1 MGFNVQQF
9 IDDVDD
15 NLLCGICAGVLEKAV
30 VTTCGHSYCEQCLD
44 TWLQR
49 RIFTEGTASCPAC
62 RSNLFMSDHVPVVA
76 LRGVIDGL
84 IVHCPNSESGCK
96 MVIRLDYI
104 SSHLKACRYELVQCF
119 ACKKDIPRA
128 QLASHHANCSTAKR
142 ISCISL
148 KSEQISQNASVE
160 DLSKQLAIVESD
172 LRKTKDALNLSQGNV
187 KKLERELREMR
198 YRMDQHSSE
207 EEDEFDSDFDPEYNY
222 GYSPQ
227 SIVQLSNMIS
237 RSLHT
242 KPYYVDR
249 GFTFSAV
256 KRCFDFYHNFPGYSQ
271 DVHMMLA
278 TAYASNW
285 FTETQKQTFE
295 IWLESITKERYI
307 R

>member
-9 IDDVDD
+9 IDHIDD

-30 VTTCGHSYCEQCLD
+30 VTTCGHSYCEQCLE
-44 TWLQR
+44 TWLR
-49 RIFTEGTASCPAC
+49 GRIVTEGNASCPAC
-62 RSNLFMSDHVPVVA
+62 RSDLFMSDHVPVLA

-84 IVHCPNSESGCK
+84 NVQCPNNDSGCK
-96 MVIRLDYI
+96 MIIRLDNI
-104 SSHLKACRYELVQCF
+104 KSHLKICKYELVPCY
-119 ACKKDIPRA
+119 ACEKDIQRA
-128 QLASHHANCSTAKR
+128 QMAIHHASCSMVKR
-142 ISCISL
+142 LSCVNS
-148 KSEQISQNASVE
+148 KSDPISQNASVDE
-160 DLSKQLAIVESD
+160 LTKQLAIVESD

-198 YRMDQHSSE
+198 NRMDQHSSE
-207 EEDEFDSDFDPEYNY
+207 EEDEFDCDFDPEYNY

-249 GFTFSAV
+249 GFTFSAI
-256 KRCFDFYHNFPGYSQ
+256 KRCYDFYHNFPGYSQ

-278 TAYASNW
+278 TAYASGW
-285 FTETQKQTFE
+285 FTETQRQTFE
-295 IWLESITKERYI
+295 IWLETIARERYI